1 MAPQPAQC
9 RYNHGPVFHQADR
22 QAQVER
28 VGNLN
33 APRRYRQ
40 LVLVLLNAAAELH
53 LDRPLGRGYRHH
65 KGFAVRVMADRDQR
79 GDLVRV
85 RLSEQDLARV
95 TAIQDYY
102 EREGMRPA
110 LQAVISDAIATHYSV
125 LEAQGSVE
133 PNL

>member
-1 MAPQPAQC
+1 M
-9 RYNHGPVFHQADR
+9 G
-22 QAQVER
+22 
-28 VGNLN
+28 
-33 APRRYRQ
+33 
-40 LVLVLLNAAAELH
+40 
-53 LDRPLGRGYRHH
+53 
-65 KGFAVRVMADRDQR
+65 DRDQR
-79 GDLVRV
+79 GELIRV
-85 RLSEQDLARV
+85 RLSEQDLARL

>member
-1 MAPQPAQC
+1 MGAT
-9 RYNHGPVFHQADR
+9 
-22 QAQVER
+22 
-28 VGNLN
+28 
-33 APRRYRQ
+33 
-40 LVLVLLNAAAELH
+40 
-53 LDRPLGRGYRHH
+53 
-65 KGFAVRVMADRDQR
+65 DQR
-79 GDLVRV
+79 GELVRV
-85 RLSEQDLARV
+85 RLSDQDLARV

>member
-1 MAPQPAQC
+1 
-9 RYNHGPVFHQADR
+9 
-22 QAQVER
+22 
-28 VGNLN
+28 
-33 APRRYRQ
+33 
-40 LVLVLLNAAAELH
+40 
-53 LDRPLGRGYRHH
+53 
-65 KGFAVRVMADRDQR
+65 MADRDQR

-125 LEAQGSVE
+125 LEAQGAVE
-133 PNL
+133 RGL

>member
-1 MAPQPAQC
+1 M
-9 RYNHGPVFHQADR
+9 GDT
-22 QAQVER
+22 
-28 VGNLN
+28 
-33 APRRYRQ
+33 
-40 LVLVLLNAAAELH
+40 
-53 LDRPLGRGYRHH
+53 
-65 KGFAVRVMADRDQR
+65 DQR
-79 GDLVRV
+79 GELVRV

-133 PNL
+133 RGL

>member
-1 MAPQPAQC
+1 MAPQSTKGGHNDTAVLEQT
-9 RYNHGPVFHQADR
+9 DR
-22 QAQVER
+22 KTKVELIC
-28 VGNLN
+28 NLD
-33 APRRYRQ
+33 APRRQHQ
-40 LVLVLLNAAAELH
+40 LLLMPLNAAAQFH
-53 LDRPLGRGYRHH
+53 AHYPVDRGYRRR
-65 KGFAVRVMADRDQR
+65 KGFTAQAMGDRDER
-79 GDLVRV
+79 GELVRV

-133 PNL
+133 RGL

>member
-1 MAPQPAQC
+1 M
-9 RYNHGPVFHQADR
+9 G
-22 QAQVER
+22 
-28 VGNLN
+28 
-33 APRRYRQ
+33 
-40 LVLVLLNAAAELH
+40 
-53 LDRPLGRGYRHH
+53 
-65 KGFAVRVMADRDQR
+65 DRDQR
-79 GDLVRV
+79 GELIRV

-125 LEAQGSVE
+125 LEVQGSVE

>member
-1 MAPQPAQC
+1 MASQSTEGRHNDAT
-9 RYNHGPVFHQADR
+9 VFKQADR
-22 QAQVER
+22 KTKVELFR
-28 VGNLN
+28 NLN
-33 APRRYRQ
+33 SSCCQSQ
-40 LVLVLLNAAAELH
+40 LLLVLLNAAAELH
-53 LDRPLGRGYRHH
+53 ADYHLRRGYRRF
-65 KGFAVRVMADRDQR
+65 KAFTAQRMGDSDQR
-79 GDLVRV
+79 GELIRV

-95 TAIQDYY
+95 TAIQNYY

>member
-1 MAPQPAQC
+1 MAPQSHKG
-9 RYNHGPVFHQADR
+9 RHNHAPVFKQTDR
-22 QAQVER
+22 KGEVELFC
-28 VGNLN
+28 NLN
-33 APRRYRQ
+33 SSRCQSQ
-40 LVLVLLNAAAELH
+40 LLLVLLNAAAELH
-53 LDRPLGRGYRHH
+53 ADYHPRRGYRRH
-65 KGFAVRVMADRDQR
+65 KALTAQAMGDSDQR
-79 GDLVRV
+79 GELIRV

-133 PNL
+133 RGL